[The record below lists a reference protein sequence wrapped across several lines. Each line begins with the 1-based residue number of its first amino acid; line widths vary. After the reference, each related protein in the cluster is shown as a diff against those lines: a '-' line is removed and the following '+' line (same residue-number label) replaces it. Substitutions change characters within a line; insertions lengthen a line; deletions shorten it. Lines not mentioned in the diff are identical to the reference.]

1 MTCTNSPLC
10 DFINSCLV
18 GTEGHLERRHVCNG
32 KEVPIVGGFRGF
44 RNVPPG
50 AHTIENHG
58 AKLEVELEAGEV
70 KVFVLDSSENVS
82 AIYTDYCGIH
92 LLM

>member
-1 MTCTNSPLC
+1 MTLKTAAW
-10 DFINSCLV
+10 LV
-18 GTEGHLERRHVCNG
+18 LRDIWKDVIVCNG

>member
-1 MTCTNSPLC
+1 MVLR
-10 DFINSCLV
+10 DIWKDV
-18 GTEGHLERRHVCNG
+18 IVCNG

-50 AHTIENHG
+50 AHSIENHG

-92 LLM
+92 LLMLGTAACVFYP

>member
-1 MTCTNSPLC
+1 MVLR
-10 DFINSCLV
+10 DIWKDV
-18 GTEGHLERRHVCNG
+18 IVCNG

-70 KVFVLDSSENVS
+70 KVFVLDSSKNVS
-82 AIYTDYCGIH
+82 TIYIYTDYCGIH

>member
-1 MTCTNSPLC
+1 MVLR
-10 DFINSCLV
+10 DIWKDV
-18 GTEGHLERRHVCNG
+18 IVCNG

-58 AKLEVELEAGEV
+58 AKLEVEFEAGEV
-70 KVFVLDSSENVS
+70 KVFILDSSENVS
-82 AIYTDYCGIH
+82 AIYTDCCGIH

>member
-1 MTCTNSPLC
+1 MVLR
-10 DFINSCLV
+10 DIWKDV
-18 GTEGHLERRHVCNG
+18 IVCNG

-70 KVFVLDSSENVS
+70 KVFVLDSSKNVS
-82 AIYTDYCGIH
+82 TIYTQTTVEFTS
-92 LLM
+92 